1 MMIGTGSQRNPL
13 GNIEEQLAR
22 QMAQM
27 KIHSTRTTKE
37 VERICTDSDE
47 IKALK
52 EKINHAYLNKER
64 IAQMTEKHYRTQKE
78 IEEDALK
85 DRAMLRQKEIE
96 DLANFE
102 KLRRDKDAAFE
113 HKRVSAI
120 YFKISNYFIES
131 SRANG

>member
-1 MMIGTGSQRNPL
+1 
-13 GNIEEQLAR
+13 
-22 QMAQM
+22 M

-37 VERICTDSDE
+37 VERICSDSDE

-64 IAQMTEKHYRTQKE
+64 IAQMSEKHYRTQKE

-96 DLANFE
+96 ELANWE
-102 KLRRDKDAAFE
+102 KLRRDKEAAFE
-113 HKRVSAI
+113 HKRVRN
-120 YFKISNYFIES
+120 F
-131 SRANG
+131 